1 MSEFPHS
8 YPAAGTACIMMFP
21 LSPSSILLQRRCPIV
36 SFPMKRGTSLGFI
49 TSDSFVSPMNESH
62 NAYTTFGPP
71 PKVVFFVHK
80 KGSRFATAA

>member
-1 MSEFPHS
+1 MHL
-8 YPAAGTACIMMFP
+8 MFP

-36 SFPMKRGTSLGFI
+36 SFPMRRGTSLGFI

-71 PKVVFFVHK
+71 PKVVFFVRK
-80 KGSRFATAA
+80 KGSRLKTTALAYNLANSLPF